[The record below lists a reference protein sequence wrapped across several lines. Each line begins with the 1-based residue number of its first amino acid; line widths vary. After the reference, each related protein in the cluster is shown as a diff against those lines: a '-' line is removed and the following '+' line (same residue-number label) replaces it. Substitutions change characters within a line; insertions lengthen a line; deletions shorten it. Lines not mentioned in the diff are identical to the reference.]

1 MRSAAF
7 FFTKILKAIVI
18 TEWMCYTKINYTA
31 TVVTHSLER
40 RGENGM
46 SDDRHK
52 KALDQAVQKLRT
64 QFSNYVTAIYC
75 YGSYARGEQKFWS
88 DVDVLVKVS
97 DDTSPRIMRQMRAE
111 VIPEQ
116 YDLPEVDLK
125 FSSGEEFSTSY
136 RFNENIKKE
145 GKLIWKKD

>member
-1 MRSAAF
+1 
-7 FFTKILKAIVI
+7 
-18 TEWMCYTKINYTA
+18 
-31 TVVTHSLER
+31 
-40 RGENGM
+40 M

-75 YGSYARGEQKFWS
+75 YGSYARGEQKIWTE
-88 DVDVLVKVS
+88 VDVMCVVM
-97 DDTSPRIMRQMRAE
+97 DDNTPGGIKKMRAE